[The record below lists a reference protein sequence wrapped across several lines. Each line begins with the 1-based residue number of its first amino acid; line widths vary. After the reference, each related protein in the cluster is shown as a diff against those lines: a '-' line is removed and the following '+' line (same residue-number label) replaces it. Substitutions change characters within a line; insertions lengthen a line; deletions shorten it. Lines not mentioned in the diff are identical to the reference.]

1 MADRDANVI
10 IDIEQ
15 RTFYLFDEIN
25 ELTIGALYSNMMT
38 LIMQDNTLS
47 SELKEYE
54 VAPIKLFIN
63 SHGGN
68 VCDMWALVDLM
79 ELSDTPIETYC
90 TGYAESAALS
100 IFLAGHKRYITK
112 HATLMYHQV
121 SSLASG
127 TYQDLEEN
135 QKEVK
140 WHQTRIE
147 EYVLSKTK
155 VKPNKL
161 KEVCSKKQDWFIHAN
176 EAVKLGFADAIL
188 N

>member
-10 IDIEQ
+10 VDMEQ
-15 RTFYLFDEIN
+15 RTFFLFDEIN
-25 ELTIGALYSNMMT
+25 EYSIGTLYSNMMA
-38 LIMQDNTLS
+38 LVMSDNAFF

-54 VAPIKLFIN
+54 PAPIKLFIN

-68 VCDMWALVDLM
+68 VCDMWALIDLM
-79 ELSDTPIETYC
+79 TLSETPIETYC
-90 TGYAESAALS
+90 TGYAESAALN

-135 QKEVK
+135 QREVK
-140 WHQTRIE
+140 WQQKKIE

-155 VKPNKL
+155 VKSNKL
-161 KEVCSKKQDWFIHAN
+161 KEICTKKQDWFIHSD